1 MYNHACT
8 DPSCVF
14 CRQSANGNL
23 NVEGIAM
30 YYVQENTIATTM
42 NVQLLFP
49 VFHQNTW
56 PNFLSFDI
64 HGATRGS
71 GGPKISPS
79 SQLSTIQIT
88 QYWLLI
94 HNLVAE
100 V

>member
-1 MYNHACT
+1 MHIT
-8 DPSCVF
+8 DHSCVF

-30 YYVQENTIATTM
+30 YYVQENTVATTM
-42 NVQLLFP
+42 NVQLLFT
-49 VFHQNTW
+49 VFHQNTDLAK
-56 PNFLSFDI
+56 FSFI
-64 HGATRGS
+64 HEATT

-94 HNLVAE
+94 HNLIAE

>member
-42 NVQLLFP
+42 NVHSSTKTL
-49 VFHQNTW
+49 
-56 PNFLSFDI
+56 LSFM
-64 HGATRGS
+64 GAPGEDPRYHHPLNCLQS
-71 GGPKISPS
+71 RS
-79 SQLSTIQIT
+79 LSIGC
-88 QYWLLI
+88 
-94 HNLVAE
+94 
-100 V
+100 